1 MLRVQVKKT
10 IGGFS
15 LDADFQIP
23 RSGVTVFWGKSGAGK
38 TTLLNLI
45 AGLIQPDEG
54 HIACGGKTFFDSAA
68 KDGRPFRFSLPAEQ
82 RGLGYV
88 FQQHRLFPHLSVKK
102 NLLFSSLFCGRSTD
116 EGSLERVVTLLG
128 IGGLL
133 ERKPNSLSGGESQ
146 RVAIGRALL
155 ASNSFLLMDEPLSS
169 LDQERK
175 EDILGYISGVSKHFT
190 VPIIYVT
197 HSLEELSSLADLVL
211 EIRGGKTG
219 VPVPKDVFLRERA
232 GKANYH
238 I

>member
-1 MLRVQVKKT
+1 MLCVQVKKT

-23 RSGVTVFWGKSGAGK
+23 RSGVTAFWGKSGAGK

-54 HIACGGKTFFDSAA
+54 HIACGEKVFFDSSP
-68 KDGRPFRFSLPAEQ
+68 KGGCPFCFSLPAER

-88 FQQHRLFPHLSVKK
+88 FQQHRLFSHLSVRK
-102 NLLFSSLFCGRSTD
+102 NLLFSSLFCGRNID

-128 IGGLL
+128 IGDLL
-133 ERKPNSLSGGESQ
+133 ERKPNSLSGGEAQ

-155 ASNSFLLMDEPLSS
+155 ASTSFLLMDEPLSS

-175 EDILGYISGVSKHFT
+175 EDILGYISGVSKNFT

-197 HSLEELSSLADLVL
+197 HSLEELSSLADFVL
-211 EIRGGKTG
+211 EIRCGKTG
-219 VPVPKDVFLRERA
+219 VPVPKDVFLRERSD
-232 GKANYH
+232 KTNCH